1 MTVPSDGGQAQAT
14 VTNTK
19 LGDPRITVTKVVTE
33 TSLQQWSFV
42 LRLDGGDPKTVTKAQ
57 PVATWENLAANR
69 TYTLSEDE
77 PGEGWAEG
85 SFDCKINGVSV
96 GESLP
101 DGDLQLSVVP
111 GDDVVCTKYNADIS
125 GTDLDPIAEPG
136 TVFGVYLP
144 AITR

>member
-1 MTVPSDGGQAQAT
+1 M
-14 VTNTK
+14 
-19 LGDPRITVTKVVTE
+19 
-33 TSLQQWSFV
+33 
-42 LRLDGGDPKTVTKAQ
+42 RLDGGDPRTVTKDRHRRL
-57 PVATWENLAANR
+57 WENLAANR

-85 SFDCKINGVSV
+85 SFDCKVNGVSV
-96 GESLP
+96 GEPLP
-101 DGDLQLSVVP
+101 DGDIQLSVVP
-111 GDDVVCTKYNADIS
+111 GDDVVCVKFNADIS